1 VETEAV
7 PNTIARASTFRPR
20 ADKTATS
27 RPEAEVDRP
36 VAAATTSGT
45 AADRAIKPFT
55 DRHRP
60 EVKTVAGRYNNSS
73 SSSSIP
79 KDETIEITIRRRP
92 TRLTSRRRPPT
103 QVKIFHSSLVC
114 FNCL

>member
-1 VETEAV
+1 VGTEAV
-7 PNTIARASTFRPR
+7 PNTTARASTFRPR

-27 RPEAEVDRP
+27 RPEAEVDPP
-36 VAAATTSGT
+36 VAASTTSGT

-73 SSSSIP
+73 SSIR